1 MYCNINIILS
11 QKNISI
17 YIIATG
23 FLAFVLFTTTLKWKK
38 KLHMYIIVWTK
49 KDFSEMH
56 KKNWEKLSANIIT
69 EAFHDQSLLRT

>member
-23 FLAFVLFTTTLKWKK
+23 FLVFVLFTTTLKWKK
-38 KLHMYIIVWTK
+38 ITYVYIIVWTK
-49 KDFSEMH
+49 KSFQRDMRK
-56 KKNWEKLSANIIT
+56 KKNWEKLSANTIT
-69 EAFHDQSLLRT
+69 EAFHDQ

>member
-11 QKNISI
+11 QKNI

-38 KLHMYIIVWTK
+38 KLYMYIIVWTK
-49 KDFSEMH
+49 KEFSEMH
-56 KKNWEKLSANIIT
+56 KKIGKNYQQI
-69 EAFHDQSLLRT
+69 